1 MPAVLVLVC
10 PVGAP
15 PDLLDD
21 ALETGASAL
30 GVDPTAADIL
40 APARAAELSVGIDDV
55 DAGLTAVRTAL
66 ADRPV
71 DPFLVPADNRR
82 KQLLL
87 ADMDSTMVT
96 EETLDEMAVEA
107 GLADQV
113 IPVTRRAMNGE
124 LDFAEALRERLALFA
139 DQPADLID
147 RVRARTEMSA
157 GGRTLVRTMRRHG
170 AFCQLVS
177 GGFDCFTKWVADEL
191 GFHAEASNRLVI
203 DGDRLAGRVEEP
215 ILDRNSKLDLLNEL
229 VARLGI
235 PSEAVAA
242 VGDGANDLPML
253 NAASLGVAY
262 HAKPTVRAAC
272 SARIDHT
279 DLEAILYVQGYRH
292 EDFVTG

>member
-1 MPAVLVLVC
+1 MPAALVLVC
-10 PVGAP
+10 PVGVS

-21 ALETGASAL
+21 ALDVGAKALSA
-30 GVDPTAADIL
+30 DPSAANVL
-40 APARAAELSVGIDDV
+40 APERAAELPVGTDDIV
-55 DAGLTAVRTAL
+55 AGLAAVRTAL

-71 DPFLVPADNRR
+71 DPFLVPTENRR

-113 IPVTRRAMNGE
+113 VPVTRRAMNGE
-124 LDFAEALRERLALFA
+124 LDFAEALRERIALFA
-139 DQPADLID
+139 NQPADLID

-157 GGRTLVRTMRRHG
+157 GGRTLVHTMRRHG

-191 GFHAEASNRLVI
+191 GFHAEASNRLII

-215 ILDRNSKLDLLNEL
+215 ILDRNSKLNLLNQL
-229 VARLGI
+229 VGRLGI
-235 PSEAVAA
+235 PPEAVAA

-253 NAASLGVAY
+253 KAASLGVAY

-272 SARIDHT
+272 SARIDHS